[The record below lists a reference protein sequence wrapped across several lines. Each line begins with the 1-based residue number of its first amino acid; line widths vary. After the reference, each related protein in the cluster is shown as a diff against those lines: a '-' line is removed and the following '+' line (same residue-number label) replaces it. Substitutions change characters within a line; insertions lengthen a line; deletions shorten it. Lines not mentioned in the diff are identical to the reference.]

1 MAQGQSGTGHDRR
14 PQSAAAAARRNEG
27 RHGIVD
33 SPFQTHDRRLLCAAR
48 RGVRRRRGAEGG
60 AWRVLGLG
68 WRQQT
73 LSLEGACA
81 RLRAPGRTRRDGAGT
96 HAGGRGGGDRN
107 SRHRVRRDRPMSA
120 QLSAHVREEID
131 RWVAKFPPDRKRYA
145 VISALHA
152 AQHENNGF
160 LTSDLMDA
168 VAAYL
173 GLAPIQV
180 YEVATFYS
188 MFETKPV
195 GRHHISVCTNISCM
209 LRGSQEVV
217 DHVESKLGIKTGE
230 STPDGRIYLKREEEC
245 LAACTGAP
253 MMMVD
258 HVFHENLTPES
269 IDKIL
274 DELT

>member
-1 MAQGQSGTGHDRR
+1 
-14 PQSAAAAARRNEG
+14 
-27 RHGIVD
+27 
-33 SPFQTHDRRLLCAAR
+33 
-48 RGVRRRRGAEGG
+48 
-60 AWRVLGLG
+60 
-68 WRQQT
+68 
-73 LSLEGACA
+73 
-81 RLRAPGRTRRDGAGT
+81 
-96 HAGGRGGGDRN
+96 
-107 SRHRVRRDRPMSA
+107 MSV

-131 RWVAKFPPDRKRYA
+131 RWVAKFPPDRKRSA
-145 VISALHA
+145 VIS
-152 AQHENNGF
+152 GY
-160 LTSDLMDA
+160 LTPELMDA

-173 GLAPIQV
+173 GLPPIQV

-217 DHVESKLGIKTGE
+217 DHVEKKLGIKTGE

-258 HVFHENLTPES
+258 HVFYENLTPEN

>member
-1 MAQGQSGTGHDRR
+1 
-14 PQSAAAAARRNEG
+14 
-27 RHGIVD
+27 
-33 SPFQTHDRRLLCAAR
+33 
-48 RGVRRRRGAEGG
+48 
-60 AWRVLGLG
+60 
-68 WRQQT
+68 
-73 LSLEGACA
+73 
-81 RLRAPGRTRRDGAGT
+81 
-96 HAGGRGGGDRN
+96 
-107 SRHRVRRDRPMSA
+107 MSV

-131 RWVAKFPPDRKRYA
+131 RWVAKFPPDRKRSA

-152 AQHENNGF
+152 VQHENDGF
-160 LTSDLMDA
+160 LTADLMDA

-173 GLAPIQV
+173 GLAPIHV

-195 GRHHISVCTNISCM
+195 GRHHVSVCTNISCM

-217 DHVESKLGIKTGE
+217 DHVERKLGIKTGE
-230 STPDGRIYLKREEEC
+230 STADGRIYLKREEEC

-258 HVFHENLTPES
+258 HVYHENLTPES